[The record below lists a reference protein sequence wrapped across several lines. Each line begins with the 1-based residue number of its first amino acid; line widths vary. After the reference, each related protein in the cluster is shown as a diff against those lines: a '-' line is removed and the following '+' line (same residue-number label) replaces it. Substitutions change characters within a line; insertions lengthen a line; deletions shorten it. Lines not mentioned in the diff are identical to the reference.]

1 MKKNY
6 PYIVEDEIDLVA
18 LIKALWREKVL
29 ISLISIIVA
38 LLICLWVSFQPQE
51 FITEIKIKNPPS
63 QLFESYTEKFIE
75 ISTIGNNNDNNNNNN
90 NNNNKIV
97 EQFISNFELNFLSLD
112 NLERFAEE
120 SQGFDNFK
128 EYLKLKNVSVKSYFR
143 NKLGKVREKNIII
156 PSTYF
161 FVFEK
166 KILDGNIFFNNYA
179 EFIKKKTILEFK
191 KYLKL
196 SIENRINMYEDAFEV
211 AKLINLED
219 PILKSLNSQTQ
230 VVNDP
235 EALFFKGRK
244 ILAQEIIHLKKLLQK
259 LENDQFNYNFILDKS
274 SKPILNSLN
283 LYLFFVFGLIL
294 GFLLSLVIIFL
305 RNAFKEKL

>member
-51 FITEIKIKNPPS
+51 FKTEIKIKNPPS

-75 ISTIGNNNDNNNNNN
+75 ISTIGNNNDNNNN
-90 NNNNKIV
+90 KLV

-112 NLERFAEE
+112 NLERFVEE

-128 EYLKLKNVSVKSYFR
+128 EYLKLKNVFVKSYFR

-191 KYLKL
+191 KYMKL
-196 SIENRINMYEDAFEV
+196 SIENRINMYEDALEV

-219 PILKSLNSQTQ
+219 PILWSPSDKTTFVTTNE
-230 VVNDP
+230 P
-235 EALFFKGRK
+235 KALFYIGSKVLSK
-244 ILAQEIIHLKKLLQK
+244 YINHNKKLLQK
-259 LENDQFNYNFILDKS
+259 LENDEFNYNYILDTGITLKIN
-274 SKPILNSLN
+274 KTP
-283 LYLFFVFGLIL
+283 LYFNFLIGLFI
-294 GFLLSLVIIFL
+294 GFFFSCLIIF
-305 RNAFKEKL
+305 FKNVLKNK